1 MNLLC
6 SYAWPTYQMV
16 SNLEQACRTLMNKP
30 MVIEAEAELRELW
43 YNLPSRPGEE
53 RSRALAKYDQR
64 KRAWKAAI
72 AQSVTVLSLI

>member
-1 MNLLC
+1 
-6 SYAWPTYQMV
+6 
-16 SNLEQACRTLMNKP
+16 MNKP